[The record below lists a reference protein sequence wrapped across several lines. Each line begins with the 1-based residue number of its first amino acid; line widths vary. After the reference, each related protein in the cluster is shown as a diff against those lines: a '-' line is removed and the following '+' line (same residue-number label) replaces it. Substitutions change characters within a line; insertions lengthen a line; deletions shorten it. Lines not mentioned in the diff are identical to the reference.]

1 MQAHLNKILTDA
13 KDQLPALADVPPAE
27 RIELYKRFYSIN
39 EQGIRTFHNVGRGG
53 KEVAQLRA
61 KLTDTLI
68 LYIFELACSLNKFD
82 PNQPGHMLTL
92 IAIGGY
98 GRGELNPFSDI
109 DLLFLYEGKA
119 PNPTKEQ
126 QKVIEEVLYLL
137 WDIGF
142 KLGHSTRSI
151 YATLRQANED
161 MLSKT
166 ALTEARRITGSLL
179 LFQKFSSRF
188 YKYCIKEFTE
198 EFTAWRME
206 NQRQRHE
213 KYGGTVFV
221 QEPNIK
227 NGCGGLRDYQSLL
240 WLTFFHFGSL
250 NTLQLVKHQLLR
262 SNERGDL
269 DRAYDFLLRVRTELH
284 YINKRGTDQL
294 TLYYQGIIAENF
306 HYPQDTILRKS
317 EAFMRDYFH
326 HARNI
331 YLISASVADRLS
343 IQAPQ
348 QTSSSSVLSL
358 FKRRPPLREEF
369 DGFFS
374 ENGLIYFSSKEIFT
388 EDPFRILRVF
398 LHAQNRHLDLSPRL
412 QQFIRRRTHLIDPPF
427 YYAKASRDIFQTILS
442 RKGEV
447 GRILRMMHEVNV
459 LGAYLPEFGGLTCLV
474 QHEFFHR
481 YTADEH
487 TLKVIE
493 QLDQLLNTE
502 DPKLQGYRKLFR
514 AITDPFILYLAALL
528 HDTGR
533 ATNAPSHHEAS
544 AIFAQKIAKR
554 LQISRE
560 QRQRLLF
567 LVDNHTLLS
576 YTAQRR
582 NLDDVTTI
590 AQFASLVQT
599 QEYLDNLMCLT
610 LADGQGTTDSH
621 NWSDWKESLI
631 WQLYNETSAFLH
643 EGRTFHE
650 QREIKLN
657 TTRTNVISQ
666 LDHSFDEEIHA
677 HFESMPDHYFRKF
690 APATIVRHLKLFRRF
705 LLSLQS
711 DAPMAPLIPVFE
723 WTPFPQHGFAEV
735 LVCTWDRNK
744 LLENIACAFSVTGIN
759 ILSADI
765 LTRKDN
771 LVLDVFRV
779 SDPELQ
785 TVIHPRDVTKFE
797 TTLTRLLTESNLQAK
812 SLIETASPHRQ
823 SKLSDSIEFP
833 TRIVI
838 TNDTHPIYTLVD
850 IQTPDRLGLLY
861 QILRGFSQ
869 AHTSIVFSRIS
880 TEKGAAI
887 DSFYITDN
895 SGNKIRSSEAIENL
909 QNILRETLTNKKL

>member
-13 KDQLPALADVPPAE
+13 KNQLPALADVPPAE
-27 RIELYKRFYSIN
+27 RIKLYKRFYAIN
-39 EQGIRTFHNVGRGG
+39 EQGIRTFHNAGRGG

-82 PNQPGHMLTL
+82 PNLPGHMLTL

-119 PNPTKEQ
+119 PNPTKDQ

-166 ALTEARRITGSLL
+166 ALTEARRITGSHP

-213 KYGGTVFV
+213 KYDGTVFV

-250 NTLQLVKHQLLR
+250 NTSQLVKHQLLR

-294 TLYYQGIIAENF
+294 TLHYQGIIAENF
-306 HYPQDTILRKS
+306 YYPQDTILRKS

-343 IQAPQ
+343 IQAPR

-358 FKRRPPLREEF
+358 FMRRPPPREEF

-388 EDPFRILRVF
+388 EDPFRILRIF

-514 AITDPFILYLAALL
+514 AIADPFILYLAALL

-544 AIFAQKIAKR
+544 TIFAQKIAKR

-590 AQFASLVQT
+590 SQFASLVQT

-631 WQLYNETSAFLH
+631 WQLYNETSAFLR
-643 EGRTFHE
+643 EGRTFYE

-690 APATIVRHLKLFRRF
+690 APTTIVRHLKLFRRF
-705 LLSLQS
+705 LHSLQS

-723 WTPFPQHGFAEV
+723 WTPFPKHGFAEV

-869 AHTSIVFSRIS
+869 AHTSIAFSRIS